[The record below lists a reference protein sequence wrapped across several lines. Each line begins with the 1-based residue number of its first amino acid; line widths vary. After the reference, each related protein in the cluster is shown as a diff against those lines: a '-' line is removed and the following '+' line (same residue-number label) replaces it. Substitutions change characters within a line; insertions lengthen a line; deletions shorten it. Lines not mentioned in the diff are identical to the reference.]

1 MSDIFKVVLI
11 GAGNIGSRHAQALMK
26 LERALDITVF
36 DVSEAS
42 LSVCKVRIEEI
53 ARGNHKT
60 AANYITDSGQL
71 PGNAD
76 LAIVATSSGHRLV
89 SLEKL
94 LSATRCK
101 CIILEKFLFPTK
113 EEYKQAELLLQQQKD
128 IRVYVNCV
136 KRMFDAYQFVKKK
149 LDAIDGKIKMS
160 LKGNNWGLAGN
171 AVHYI
176 DLFAYLADEDQLTIS
191 LTETPFSEIVESKRE
206 GYIELLGECKV
217 LSSRGDEASIVSAP
231 GEYKEIECRIE
242 KGGKEFLIIELGSTI
257 EVIIDNEKTVF
268 DYPFQSL
275 LTKQYAEELLV
286 KGKISLTEYKISAD
300 QHLKFLDAA
309 EEFIRTKKYN
319 KEWKIT

>member
-26 LERALDITVF
+26 LEIDVDITVF
-36 DVSEAS
+36 DVSAAY
-42 LSVCKVRIEEI
+42 LYVCKARIEEI
-53 ARGNHKT
+53 ARADYKT
-60 AANYITDSGQL
+60 TTHYVTGFNQL
-71 PGNAD
+71 PGSVD
-76 LAIVATSSGHRLV
+76 LAIIATSSGHRLI

-94 LSATRCK
+94 LSATTCK

-113 EEYKQAELLLQQQKD
+113 AEYKQAALLLQQHKES
-128 IRVYVNCV
+128 RVYVNCV
-136 KRMFDAYQFVKKK
+136 KRMFGAYQFVKEQ
-149 LDAIDGKIKMS
+149 LDSIDGRIKMN
-160 LKGNNWGLAGN
+160 LTGNNWGLAGN

-176 DLFAYLADEDQLTIS
+176 DLFSYLTNEDQLTIS

-217 LSSRGDEASIVSAP
+217 VSAHGDEAGIVSAP

-257 EVIIDNEKTVF
+257 EVIIDNGKTVF

-275 LTKQYAEELLV
+275 LTKQYAEELLAN
-286 KGKISLTEYKISAD
+286 GKISLTEYKVSAD
-300 QHLKFLDAA
+300 QHLKFLDAT

-319 KEWKIT
+319 KAWKIT